1 MAVTAV
7 KPSPPPPP
15 PARIIVAVLAFVRFV
30 LAPMLGLVR
39 VAARALRYLCLA
51 TAWVISV
58 GSAATIVARH
68 ACRKDSA
75 PLVFLE
81 AFTDAAFKFSI
92 CIIFIFPALAAVLL
106 FGLCLVYLVAVVSGS
121 GSKVKKIAFGA
132 ITWESA
138 RELFKF
144 PRAAVLG
151 CVSYLAFIL
160 LIVAGI
166 LAMMMSPHVEGSISQ
181 GQMVG
186 SVIVDVGIFVLHSI
200 S

>member
-121 GSKVKKIAFGA
+121 GSKVKK
-132 ITWESA
+132 
-138 RELFKF
+138 
-144 PRAAVLG
+144 
-151 CVSYLAFIL
+151 VSCKL
-160 LIVAGI
+160 L
-166 LAMMMSPHVEGSISQ
+166 L
-181 GQMVG
+181 
-186 SVIVDVGIFVLHSI
+186 
-200 S
+200 